1 MSRRTARTT
10 ERVNEVYAMLI
21 AGLRRE
27 AIIRLANEKHGWN
40 VRPRTVDDYIAK
52 AKQRFEEEA
61 RVRRGAELGK
71 AIARLDSLYA
81 KSIGRNDSRTALAV
95 ERERIE
101 LLGLRLASEADGG
114 ETMAVVDEWLQALR
128 GEEAE

>member
-1 MSRRTARTT
+1 
-10 ERVNEVYAMLI
+10 MLV

-61 RVRRGAELGK
+61 RVRREAELGK
-71 AIARLDSLYA
+71 AIARLDNLYA
-81 KSIGRNDSRTALAV
+81 KSMSRNDSRTALMV

-101 LLGLRLASEADGG
+101 LLGLRAGREGDLSD
-114 ETMAVVDEWLQALR
+114 VDAFLERLLR
-128 GEEAE
+128 P

>member
-1 MSRRTARTT
+1 VSRRRPQAKTT
-10 ERVNEVYAMLI
+10 DRVNEVYAMLV

-61 RVRRGAELGK
+61 RVRREAELGK
-71 AIARLDSLYA
+71 AIARLDNLYA
-81 KSIGRNDSRTALAV
+81 KSVSRNDNRTALAV

-101 LLGLRLASEADGG
+101 LLGLRVAHDGDLSD
-114 ETMAVVDEWLQALR
+114 VDAFLQALL
-128 GEEAE
+128 EPAP